1 MRKLYVADTNSIIS
15 FFSKV
20 FKDAPNYRSSPQL
33 SQKANRIIEQAVSS
47 DISEI
52 RLTIPSIVFVEIYEK
67 WLRTE
72 EFSRKFFYN
81 VFVPLR
87 DSRNIEIRSND
98 RETLESFIK
107 IDGILK
113 HHDLHDKL
121 ILAAAMVLQATLIT
135 TDNKIINYVQQQR
148 VIPQIIN

>member
-1 MRKLYVADTNSIIS
+1 MRRLYVADTNSIIS
-15 FFSKV
+15 FFSNV

-47 DISEI
+47 NISEI

-72 EFSRKFFYN
+72 EFSRKFYYN
-81 VFVPLR
+81 VFIPLR
-87 DSRNIEIRSND
+87 ESNNIEIRSND
-98 RETLESFIK
+98 RETLESLIK
-107 IDGILK
+107 IDGLLK

-135 TDNKIINYVQQQR
+135 TENKIISYVQQQR
-148 VIPQIIN
+148 VIPQILN